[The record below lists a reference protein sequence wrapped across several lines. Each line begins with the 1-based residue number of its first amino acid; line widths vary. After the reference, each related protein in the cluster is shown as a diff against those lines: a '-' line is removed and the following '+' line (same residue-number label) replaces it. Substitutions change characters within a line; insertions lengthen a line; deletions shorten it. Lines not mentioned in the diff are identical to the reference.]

1 MNQVYSPSQKMQKKS
16 IDTSLVFLILGLVI
30 FWMIMI
36 SSVSVYS
43 SFKVT
48 SKMFADGKIEEA
60 NNYFYLLRNMI
71 HVWMGLFAVVII
83 SKIDYTFFERYAKRI
98 FWTTLLFLFIVLFI
112 GSKYNGAR
120 WWIDIPWVPFSLQ
133 PVEFVKIWLILVLAY
148 FMKKKRSELSDLY
161 NGFIPFFSIVWVV
174 FLLLVFQPDFWSILI
189 IAPITIAM
197 YYIWWGNI
205 RYIFISFLICLVWAS
220 TIYGIGKLWG
230 ENGNVLSYISKRIDN
245 FFRDGKE
252 IVEKSNP
259 DGKDYQ
265 IKQWLLAIGSG
276 GFFGL
281 GFGKSIQK
289 FWYLPEVQWDFIFSV
304 IVEELWFLWAMFL
317 FWIYLWIAFRG
328 FTIARSTK
336 DVFWRYTAFG
346 ITMLIIT
353 QAFINIWVNLN
364 IVPLTWVTLPFVSYG
379 WSSLFSL
386 MISVWILLSISRH
399 MEYKPEN
406 LIDALSAKRKVVL

>member
-1 MNQVYSPSQKMQKKS
+1 MQKKS
-16 IDTSLVFLILGLVI
+16 IDTTLVFLILWLVI
-30 FWMIMI
+30 FGMIMI

-48 SKMFADGKIEEA
+48 SKMVADGKIEEA
-60 NNYFYLLRNMI
+60 NNYFYLLRNMV
-71 HVWMGLFAVVII
+71 HVAMGIFAVTII
-83 SKIDYTFFERYAKRI
+83 SKIHYSFFEKYAKRI
-98 FWTTLLFLFIVLFI
+98 FTTTLLFLFLVLFI

-120 WWIDIPWVPFSLQ
+120 GWIDIPWIPFSIQ

-148 FMKKKRSELSDLY
+148 FMKKKRSSLSDLY
-161 NGFIPFFSIVWVV
+161 EGFIPFFGIVWVV
-174 FLLLVFQPDFWSILI
+174 FLLLAFQPDFWSILI

-205 RYIFISFLICLVWAS
+205 RYIGISFLICMIGAMS
-220 TIYGIGKLWG
+220 IYGIWKIGGW
-230 ENGNVLSYISKRIDN
+230 NANVLSYISNRIDN
-245 FFRDGKE
+245 FFRSGQE
-252 IVEKSNP
+252 IIEKSNP

-289 FWYLPEVQWDFIFSV
+289 FGYLPEVQWDFIFSV
-304 IVEELWFLWAMFL
+304 IVEELWFLGALFL
-317 FWIYLWIAFRG
+317 LIIYLWIAYRW
-328 FTIARSTK
+328 FTIARSMK
-336 DVFWRYTAFG
+336 DIFWKYTAFG
-346 ITMLIIT
+346 ITTLILT

-364 IVPLTWVTLPFVSYG
+364 IVPLTGVTLPFVSYG
-379 WSSLFSL
+379 GSSLFSL
-386 MISVWILLSISRH
+386 MIAVWILLSISRH

-406 LIDALSAKRKVVL
+406 LVDALSAKRRVIF